1 MLSFFFLYL
10 SSSLFD
16 KLHLLG
22 DPTKRLKN
30 ILVCNRLTGDGLALE
45 RVAITITIIS
55 YEDHTINTVAQVNT
69 SRQLSRQ
76 LCLIF
81 PTLEQVAFIFFLGKT
96 TLK

>member
-22 DPTKRLKN
+22 DPTKWLKN
-30 ILVCNRLTGDGLALE
+30 ILVCNRLTGDGLASE
-45 RVAITITIIS
+45 RVAIAITIIS
-55 YEDHTINTVAQVNT
+55 YEEDHTINTVAQVNT

-81 PTLEQVAFIFFLGKT
+81 PTLEQVAFIFFWVKQL
-96 TLK
+96 